1 MPPLLPLL
9 LSYGLSPLPAVVPK
23 PITGRVLVV
32 GHGKSR
38 AGGPERSVPKP
49 PCPPW
54 SRPGAEQPIEHG
66 NWLCQGDQLGFQFCK
81 NHPRARPS
89 LPRGDSVN
97 DARRAAS
104 ACRTSTAHHGAFSI
118 HEAGHFAMSRMSRRL
133 SRLAGASGYVT
144 AITQKSVGSCNLEP
158 RLLGGGRPSERTS
171 ITALVRRPT

>member
-97 DARRAAS
+97 DARRAAPSS
-104 ACRTSTAHHGAFSI
+104 ARAAQARRTTAHFPSMKRDILRCPACHAGCPVWPVPQISAAVGRRRRVRVHARRLQDGWRNACSTATSPMHGTF
-118 HEAGHFAMSRMSRRL
+118 
-133 SRLAGASGYVT
+133 
-144 AITQKSVGSCNLEP
+144 
-158 RLLGGGRPSERTS
+158 
-171 ITALVRRPT
+171 